1 MLASLQVPV
10 FFSEMAVCFII
21 PLVLSDVGPTEDAHV
36 YAHTYIVTCLLQNTT
51 LAMNSLG
58 SGGPLIFDLSYY
70 RYINSKEMRGFA
82 MSLPFVNS

>member
-1 MLASLQVPV
+1 
-10 FFSEMAVCFII
+10 MAVCFII
-21 PLVLSDVGPTEDAHV
+21 PLVYLTGAGPTKDAHV

-58 SGGPLIFDLSYY
+58 SGGPLIFDLLYY

-82 MSLPFVNS
+82 MSLPVVNSLNLIFSF